1 MKTATRPAKA
11 KKAVARHSK
20 GTSETPSGATGTYV
34 YDAELGKIVKVSDRV
49 PKVASHGGASIG
61 QDAGP
66 CGRSACAGGRCA
78 GGSGNDF

>member
-1 MKTATRPAKA
+1 MKT
-11 KKAVARHSK
+11 V
-20 GTSETPSGATGTYV
+20 TGTYI

-49 PKVASHGGASIG
+49 PKVASHGGASIS
-61 QDAGP
+61 QDVGP